1 MTTATRIKENILG
14 RLAYSFR
21 GLFHY
26 CLAEEHGSIQEGL
39 LLELEMKTRALNLH
53 PHQQKE
59 AVYTLAR
66 YEHI

>member
-1 MTTATRIKENILG
+1 MNTVIPIKQSTFLG
-14 RLAYSFR
+14 LTYSFR

-26 CLAEEHGSIQEGL
+26 CLAEEHGSVQEDL